1 MTRAPDAHDAMEE
14 AAFSR
19 AAAAPWHA
27 AAVDLAFAPPGR
39 ACIVLDASGR
49 IRRTLGDV
57 ARYLSTPGAG
67 PSDLEAAFAEPVR
80 SLLRR
85 TLGQAVRTAAPA
97 AACGP
102 WPAASG
108 VPEEAGLVSVR
119 VAPADPGSPPGQAA
133 AFVAVIESDAAPAE
147 AGMRV
152 LAHELAESLGECRR
166 LREQLAA
173 SRGGVGGGPPA
184 SNGEAFEPVLH
195 AAGVGLVVFDRAGR
209 VRWRTSAGLPFPVR
223 DDHGVTMPPDVE
235 PIEPAIEAAAEH
247 GTESERLVRLPDGR
261 AFRLSVHPARGLDG
275 EDGSVVLTC
284 VDVTDLTRA
293 ETQLRRLNRQLE
305 ARNAEAEAFAH
316 TVSHDLKSPL
326 VTIGCMMGLLRET
339 LGPGLDAESAGFVD
353 QAEATVGSMRQTID
367 DLLELSRVGRTPN
380 RITRV
385 ALEPLVGEVLR
396 THAVALGAA
405 GVRVRV
411 DGPLPEIDAD
421 RRRLTQVV
429 DNLVANAIAYGCGPE
444 LEVRRIE
451 IDADLRGDEVILSVR
466 DHGPGVPEAFAEQVF
481 GLFQRLRQDR
491 PGTGVGLALVRRIVD
506 AHGGR
511 VWVEPAEGGGARFRV
526 SLPRT
531 AAIAATAV
539 AGAES

>member
-1 MTRAPDAHDAMEE
+1 MTRAADAHDPMAGPS
-14 AAFSR
+14 AAVWP
-19 AAAAPWHA
+19 AVV
-27 AAVDLAFAPPGR
+27 VDLAFAPPGR
-39 ACIVLDASGR
+39 ACLLVDASGR
-49 IRRTLGDV
+49 IHRTHGDV
-57 ARYLSTPGAG
+57 ARYLAAPEATPAD
-67 PSDLEAAFAEPVR
+67 PDAVFAEPVR

-85 TLGQAVRTAAPA
+85 TLEQAVRTAAPA

-108 VPEEAGLVSVR
+108 VPEDDGLVSVR
-119 VAPADPGSPPGQAA
+119 VAPAAPGSLPEEAA
-133 AFVAVIESDAAPAE
+133 AFVVVIESDAAPTE

-152 LAHELAESLGECRR
+152 LAHELAESLRECRR
-166 LREQLAA
+166 LREQLEEAGPAA
-173 SRGGVGGGPPA
+173 AGGGPRPPG
-184 SNGEAFEPVLH
+184 GEALEHVLH
-195 AAGVGLVVFDRAGR
+195 AAGVGLVVLDRTRR
-209 VRWRTSAGLPFPVR
+209 VRWRTAETPPLSVG
-223 DDHGVTMPPDVE
+223 DDREVTLPPDAE
-235 PIEPAIEAAAEH
+235 AFGPAIEAAVAG
-247 GTESERLVRLPDGR
+247 GTVSERLVRLADGR
-261 AFRLSVHPARGLDG
+261 AFRLSVHPTRGLGGDA
-275 EDGSVVLTC
+275 GSVVLAS

-339 LGPGLDAESAGFVD
+339 LGPRLDADAAGFVD

-385 ALEPLVGEVLR
+385 ALGPLVEEVLR
-396 THAVALGAA
+396 THAVALGRG

-411 DGPLPEIDAD
+411 HEPLPEIEAD

-444 LEVRRIE
+444 LADPRIE
-451 IDADLRGDEVILSVR
+451 IDAELRGEECVLSVR

-491 PGTGVGLALVRRIVD
+491 PGTGVGLALVRRIAD

-511 VWVEPAEGGGARFRV
+511 VWVEAADGGGARFRV

-531 AAIAATAV
+531 AATAATVA